1 MIVVYWIVPP
11 HDRISSHASG
21 HIVDGRG
28 ADIGEAVVS
37 GKGDD
42 YFAIDFFQ
50 VV

>member
-1 MIVVYWIVPP
+1 MIVVYRIVPP

-28 ADIGEAVVS
+28 ADIREAVVS